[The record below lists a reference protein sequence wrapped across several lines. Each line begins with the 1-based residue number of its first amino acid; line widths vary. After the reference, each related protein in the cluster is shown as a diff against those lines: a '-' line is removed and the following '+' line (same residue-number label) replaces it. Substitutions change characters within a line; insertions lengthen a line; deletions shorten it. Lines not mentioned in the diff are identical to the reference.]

1 MKELLLNNMVKFT
14 SFVNYNNKFEQKN
27 DNYAFERINN
37 ENNYEMILMML
48 MRILMMLMRIMAK
61 NEICN
66 KS

>member
-14 SFVNYNNKFEQKN
+14 SFVKYNNIFEQN
-27 DNYAFERINN
+27 HDNNAFERINN
-37 ENNYEMILMML
+37 ENNYEILMKL
-48 MRILMMLMRIMAK
+48 LRIMAK